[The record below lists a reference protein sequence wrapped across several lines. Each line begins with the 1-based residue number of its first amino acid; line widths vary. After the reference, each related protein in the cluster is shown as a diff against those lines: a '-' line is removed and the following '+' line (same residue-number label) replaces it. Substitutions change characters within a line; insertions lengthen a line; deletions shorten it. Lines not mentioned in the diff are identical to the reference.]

1 MHAEEHMKIALMLFC
16 VTVSFLY
23 APALMA
29 EEPQL
34 QDYTVVVVKDFT
46 VDPTTPAPDSSGP
59 QFSDTLVFQLRRY
72 NVKFKLFTMVIME
85 GTHEIEEK
93 EKVLIIGGEITGYSP
108 PSARRR
114 QWQPFAEYTGTA
126 GFAVHCK
133 FIDGESEEV
142 IYETDI
148 QARSGSIDTI
158 ERAMLRAAAGVA
170 KISYHLKMGEELDT
184 ETE

>member
-1 MHAEEHMKIALMLFC
+1 MKIIMVLCL
-16 VTVSFLY
+16 TISFLY

-29 EEPQL
+29 EEPLL
-34 QDYTVVVVKDFT
+34 QDYTMVVVKNFT

-59 QFSDTLVFQLRRY
+59 QFSDKLVFQLRRY
-72 NVKFKLFTMVIME
+72 SVKFKMFTMVIME
-85 GTHEIEEK
+85 GTHEIKDE

-126 GFAVHCK
+126 GFTVHCK
-133 FIDGESEEV
+133 FVDGESEEV
-142 IYETDI
+142 MYETDV

-158 ERAMLRAAAGVA
+158 ERAMLRAAGGVA
-170 KISYHLKMGEELDT
+170 NIVYHLKMGEELDA